1 MIEQHYS
8 HVLPKIFG
16 NQLLGI
22 EMDEIK
28 QDKDRIVLSLKEP
41 LRLTLRELK
50 NGKLI
55 ISDEVAY
62 DCAFSITICLVTS
75 SK

>member
-1 MIEQHYS
+1 
-8 HVLPKIFG
+8 
-16 NQLLGI
+16 
-22 EMDEIK
+22 MDEIK

-55 ISDEVAY
+55 INFGGAY
-62 DCAFSITICLVTS
+62 NGQPFPTTS
-75 SK
+75 

>member
-55 ISDEVAY
+55 INFGGAY
-62 DCAFSITICLVTS
+62 NGQPFPTTS
-75 SK
+75 